1 MEELKAASTESTAKS
16 AQLEQEL
23 KQLREEKAETDEY
36 LSEFEAA
43 SLAENQFLKLSLLIP
58 DIIVMLSGFLSLSP
72 CRTTKSSVPSTLVE
86 CFKLP
91 S

>member
-43 SLAENQFLKLSLLIP
+43 SLAEGGTDDYPETVASMTGISNAN
-58 DIIVMLSGFLSLSP
+58 D
-72 CRTTKSSVPSTLVE
+72 
-86 CFKLP
+86 
-91 S
+91 

>member
-43 SLAENQFLKLSLLIP
+43 SLAEGVTDDYPETVASMTGISNAN
-58 DIIVMLSGFLSLSP
+58 D
-72 CRTTKSSVPSTLVE
+72 
-86 CFKLP
+86 
-91 S
+91 

>member
-1 MEELKAASTESTAKS
+1 MEELKAASTEGTAKS

-43 SLAENQFLKLSLLIP
+43 SLAEGMT
-58 DIIVMLSGFLSLSP
+58 IIQRLWHQ
-72 CRTTKSSVPSTLVE
+72 
-86 CFKLP
+86 
-91 S
+91 